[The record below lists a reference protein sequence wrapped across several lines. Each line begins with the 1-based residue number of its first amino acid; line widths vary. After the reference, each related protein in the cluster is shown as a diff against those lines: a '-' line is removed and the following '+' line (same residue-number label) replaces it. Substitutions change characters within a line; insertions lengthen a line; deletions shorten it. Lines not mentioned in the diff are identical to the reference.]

1 MQGSPVTAADAPSI
15 LKASR
20 LRAGLTQAE
29 LAGRLGISQAAV
41 AKLESPR
48 ANPTVD
54 TLDRALRATGH
65 RLRLDAEAHS
75 PGVDESLIRR
85 HLELSPAERIRGIE
99 AMYAQARRL
108 ALAGARSRGEH
119 A

>member
-1 MQGSPVTAADAPSI
+1 MPPSAANPASI
-15 LKASR
+15 LKAARS
-20 LRAGLTQAE
+20 RAGLTQAE
-29 LAGRLGISQAAV
+29 LARRLGISQAAV

-48 ANPTVD
+48 ANPTVE

-65 RLRLDAEAHS
+65 RLRLEAETHR

-85 HLELSPAERIRGIE
+85 HLERSPAERIRGIE
-99 AMYAQARRL
+99 EMYVQARRL
-108 ALAGARSRGEH
+108 ALAGARSRGEN